1 MALKIGST
9 TVVTNT
15 PNVAW
20 SFITGVTANLVQTVT
35 INGTGTTETYC
46 YSLQSGSLIFTRN

>member
-20 SFITGVTANLVQTVT
+20 TFITGVTTNLVQTVT
-35 INGTGTTETYC
+35 INGTGTTTTYC
-46 YSLQSGSLIFTRN
+46 NSATSGTVVFTRG